1 MKASKEWIEKLFV
14 VCPICGYNNEKKRF
28 SLYGRCLRCHEIID
42 KKIYLKRL
50 MWEAKNERR
59 EKRENKKCGIY

>member
-1 MKASKEWIEKLFV
+1 MKATNEWLEERFV
-14 VCPICGYNNEKKRF
+14 ICPICGYNNEKKIF

-59 EKRENKKCGIY
+59 EERENKKRRIY